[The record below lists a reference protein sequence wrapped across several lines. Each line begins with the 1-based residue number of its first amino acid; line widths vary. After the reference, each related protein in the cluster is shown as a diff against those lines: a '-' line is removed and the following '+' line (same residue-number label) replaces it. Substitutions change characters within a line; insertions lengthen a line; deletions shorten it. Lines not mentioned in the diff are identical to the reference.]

1 MSSRLRLIFLA
12 AIAAAFVFVPAA
24 NAFAAEELTVTI
36 AGTGE
41 GTISS
46 VGFAPYDGTPPIVC
60 HKPAQGGDVCK
71 NVMGNEEEEITG
83 DILHATAAPGSE
95 FAGYT
100 ITEGNNGSGIFCGG
114 DPNCA
119 FVFVEEESGAE
130 AAVIA
135 TFNVAASTEEF
146 PLTVTKSGTGTG
158 TVTSTPAGINCGGTC
173 SAEFEESEV
182 VTLTPVAD
190 AGSEFVEWTGAC
202 TASPCEVTMSEA
214 KSVDAKFDLQA
225 PAEHTL
231 TVAETGT
238 GSGEV
243 QCKFNAGSA
252 GPCTSPQPDG
262 TAVEVIA
269 TADPGSEL
277 TGLSGTGSA
286 RACAASPSAFS
297 LSADSSVTAEFSPE
311 IVNPATLVVFKGGNG
326 NGTVTS
332 NPAGINCGTEPC
344 EAVFSEG
351 EVVTL
356 TAAPASGSVLAGWL
370 GCHHTGPT
378 TCTVTVNG
386 PETEVTAVFLAEGP
400 QGPAGP
406 AGPTGPT
413 GPSGPTGP
421 AGPAGPT
428 GATGSAG
435 ATGAAGANGKDGANG
450 QNGAQGPQG
459 PQGAQGPAGPAGKV
473 TCKVKGK
480 TKVKVTCTVK
490 QGASASRARLH
501 WRLMRGGHAYSHGTA
516 HRGRLQL
523 DLGHLRPGRYVLHVA
538 GQRTGTRILIG

>member
-1 MSSRLRLIFLA
+1 MSA
-12 AIAAAFVFVPAA
+12 AKA
-24 NAFAAEELTVTI
+24 
-36 AGTGE
+36 
-41 GTISS
+41 
-46 VGFAPYDGTPPIVC
+46 
-60 HKPAQGGDVCK
+60 
-71 NVMGNEEEEITG
+71 
-83 DILHATAAPGSE
+83 
-95 FAGYT
+95 
-100 ITEGNNGSGIFCGG
+100 
-114 DPNCA
+114 
-119 FVFVEEESGAE
+119 
-130 AAVIA
+130 
-135 TFNVAASTEEF
+135 
-146 PLTVTKSGTGTG
+146 
-158 TVTSTPAGINCGGTC
+158 
-173 SAEFEESEV
+173 
-182 VTLTPVAD
+182 
-190 AGSEFVEWTGAC
+190 
-202 TASPCEVTMSEA
+202 
-214 KSVDAKFDLQA
+214 VDAKFNLQA
-225 PAEHTL
+225 PAEHSL
-231 TVAETGT
+231 TIAETGT

-277 TGLSGTGSA
+277 TDIGGTGSA
-286 RACAASPSAFS
+286 SACAASPCSFA

-311 IVNPATLVVFKGGNG
+311 VVNPATLAVFKGGNG

-356 TAAPASGSVLAGWL
+356 TAAPASGSVFAGWL

-406 AGPTGPT
+406 TGPT
-413 GPSGPTGP
+413 GPV
-421 AGPAGPT
+421 
-428 GATGSAG
+428 GAA
-435 ATGAAGANGKDGANG
+435 GAAGANGKDGANG

-459 PQGAQGPAGPAGKV
+459 PQGAQGPAGPAAKV

-516 HRGRLQL
+516 RHGRLQL
-523 DLGHLRPGRYVLHVA
+523 DLGKLRPGRYALHVQ
-538 GQRTGTRILIG
+538 GQAENTEIVVG